1 MVDTAIHN
9 IAASKYNHT
18 LVDYKSTCR
27 KEVTPMTAAQ
37 MRYYNLTA
45 GYEANLYLKIRLALD
60 IVRNYE
66 NGNSENYSRSEYDEC
81 LKFIQDLEP

>member
-1 MVDTAIHN
+1 MLAV
-9 IAASKYNHT
+9 SKYNHT
-18 LVDYKSTCR
+18 LVGGYPTGR

-45 GYEANLYLKIRLALD
+45 GYEANHYLKIRLALD

-66 NGNSENYSRSEYDEC
+66 NGNSENYSRSEYDTC